1 MTFPAFPRVAGAGV
15 SSVIISFIM
24 STFYNVLIAYSLYYL
39 FSAFRSELPWNS
51 CGHRWNTPF
60 CWSGQPSGQSSNDSR
75 PFGSRM
81 PAEEFF
87 E

>member
-1 MTFPAFPRVAGAGV
+1 M

-24 STFYNVLIAYSLYYL
+24 STFYNVLIAYSVYYL

-51 CGHRWNTPF
+51 CGHRWNTPR
-60 CWSGQPSGQSSNDSR
+60 CWSGVSGHANGSR
-75 PFGSRM
+75 PEGSRM
-81 PAEEFF
+81 AAEEFF